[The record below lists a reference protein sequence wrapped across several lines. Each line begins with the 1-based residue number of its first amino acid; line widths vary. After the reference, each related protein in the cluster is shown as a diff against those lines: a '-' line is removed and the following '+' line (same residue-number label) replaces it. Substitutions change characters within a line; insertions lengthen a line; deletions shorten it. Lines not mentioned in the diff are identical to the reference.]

1 MSEKKVVD
9 KFFRFL
15 IPVSECLWPSK
26 TIAFSDP
33 TNVIGNV
40 DVVGSKNNPG
50 ISSAVKLIVGE
61 SFVWVPCPT
70 VYEDAAAIFFDG
82 SREIVLPIIRLC
94 EKTDSKENKPK
105 YYSSDKWIEFF
116 ISEMKFK
123 INEAESKPKD
133 KEERPEI
140 KFKTIAEFLENS
152 TPKTGLPVLAAAI
165 TYAIFGVREYDRKL
179 FELNKEKLIF
189 SEMPP
194 LHRPVDKTPLGKEV
208 ANSVFIT
215 VGIKKNKDAPWK
227 ISTELTAEKYRFK
240 FDMNSADFGVDPF
253 HTPENEKIRLT
264 GRLAVGVKIDYDKNL
279 FILPTSG
286 EGKLHLAKSTAQI
299 PFAGNND
306 PRRLLMGANAQVKAV
321 KLCKN
326 ELPLVRTNQDNDSCR
341 PFGIN
346 LKVGYLAWQ
355 GLNHEDAWVL
365 SKSAAE
371 KFACEE
377 KKDVFIPIRS
387 FESEPKILVEKGD
400 DVVFNQDLIERSL
413 NADLLCFNDSVAENI
428 RQQIRR
434 LNEKA
439 PFKGIVTEVKIKDFL
454 KKETVPEY
462 FEDELIMNF
471 KKMIII
477 TIEGKRDLEV
487 GDKLANRH
495 GHKGVVGAILSDDEM
510 PQWRGQPL
518 DALIDPISVL
528 NRSNWGQIFETLYG
542 SLDKEETVILSEGI
556 SKTDLSEGISKT
568 DWNKVKPEDCDEN
581 GRFQIDPPKSYCWM
595 KRKVSAVA
603 GMQFIMRMPQHAS
616 QRISASSKTDDP
628 TLRMQEQRF
637 GEMDCWAQWAHQ
649 TDFKPK
655 TNCEL
660 NSNAKKFQRLLF
672 MGGYKINVNDF
683 TRISKVSG
691 GEPWKEYSH
700 EPLLISEE
708 NWKEIV
714 VLSEK
719 NLKKSFKTQP
729 ELWEELDS
737 IEVGENRYIQIDKD
751 DDGVLD
757 KKSLV
762 EQLNKEEDKEAKII
776 EYSEK
781 YKIPKQTLKYWLWQ
795 FVKNKEE
802 YKPIKYISI
811 IPKKDRPE
819 FCDFRGQIQN
829 NELTNLLNRIVKL
842 VLKYEKTNDLDEKI
856 NHYLKIQKVAEELR
870 RVAYQLAVGKNWQG
884 NKSSVLR
891 REVLGY
897 PLAPSVRATVVPG
910 GSNLLGV
917 DEVGVPKKLAK
928 VLLKAPNITDEELD
942 SVLKKTWFWIKRDP
956 VLHRWGLMPVR
967 ARIIEGNVI
976 RLPASFLG
984 PMGADFDGDTVAMFE
999 NTMIKSVGDYNK
1011 LLSKL
1016 ACSKKEF
1023 GDISD
1028 KEMLYPKKQYLFGLY
1043 RLINDETK
1051 FKNFVDCLGKD
1062 FSELGNFKCVDELC
1076 VDEFLNKW
1084 VALARDNKSEE
1095 SNGKYWG
1102 ILEEHALL
1110 ALSEEPDM
1118 GLGLFDFN
1126 EIKALPVIKCG
1137 AAKDIDEKFKLI
1149 IEGKSLD
1156 SYANPPSVGCSD
1168 DPIAN
1173 VMVKSKIVVSK
1184 FGGVLR
1190 RLIYNIPETKIEPEI
1205 IAKAQALA
1213 EYITQKVLSVKAGEK
1228 PVSYEPYA
1236 EIIKNLISREP
1247 SPKIED
1253 LKENLKE
1260 TDLEKYVD
1268 FLKSFKKDFGTSKS
1282 ESWLEWLR
1290 EPHKLKDIYETL
1302 KEEYIPTK
1310 EDMRIGV
1317 WLES

>member
-1 MSEKKVVD
+1 MSEKKVPD

-15 IPVSECLWPSK
+15 IPILELLWPSK

-33 TNVIGNV
+33 TNIIGNV
-40 DVVGSKNNPG
+40 GVVGSKNNPS

-61 SFVWVPCPT
+61 SFVWVPSPT

-82 SREIVLPIIRLC
+82 SREIVLPVIRLC
-94 EKTDSKENKPK
+94 EKTDLKENKPK
-105 YYSSDKWIEFF
+105 YYSSGKWIEFF

-123 INEAESKPKD
+123 IIEAESKPKN
-133 KEERPEI
+133 KEERPEL
-140 KFKTIAEFLENS
+140 KLKTIAEFLENS
-152 TPKTGLPVLAAAI
+152 TPKTGLPVLATAI
-165 TYAIFGVREYDRKL
+165 TYAIYGVRKYDKKL

-208 ANSVFIT
+208 AKSVFIT
-215 VGIKKNKDAPWK
+215 VGIRKNKDAPWK

-240 FDMNSADFGVDPF
+240 FDINDPDFGVDPF

-264 GRLAVGVKIDYDKNL
+264 GRLAVGVKIVDDKNL
-279 FILPTSG
+279 ILPTSG
-286 EGKLHLAKSTAQI
+286 KGKLHLAKSTAQI

-321 KLCKN
+321 QLCKN
-326 ELPLVRTNQDNDSCR
+326 EPPLVRTNQDNESCR

-371 KFACEE
+371 KFTCEE

-400 DVVFNQDLIERSL
+400 EVVFNQDLIERSL
-413 NADLLCFNDSVAENI
+413 NKDLLCLNNAVAKNI

-439 PFKGIVTEVKIKDFL
+439 PFEGIVTEVKIKDFL
-454 KKETVPEY
+454 KKETVSEY

-510 PQWRGQPL
+510 PRWRGQPL
-518 DALIDPISVL
+518 EALIDPISVL

-542 SLDKEETVILSEGI
+542 SLVKKETVFLSEGI
-556 SKTDLSEGISKT
+556 SKA

-581 GRFQIDPPKSYCWM
+581 GRFQIDPPKSSCWM
-595 KRKVSAVA
+595 KRNVFAVA

-616 QRISASSKTDDP
+616 QSISASSKTYDP
-628 TLRMQEQRF
+628 TLRIKEQRF
-637 GEMDCWAQWAHQ
+637 GEMDCWALWAHQ

-660 NSNAKKFQRLLF
+660 NGNAKKFQRLLF

-683 TRISKVSG
+683 TRISIVSG
-691 GEPWKEYSH
+691 GEPWKEYSDVS
-700 EPLLISEE
+700 LSNEE

-714 VLSEK
+714 VLSENK
-719 NLKKSFKTQP
+719 SKKSFKTHS

-737 IEVGENRYIQIDKD
+737 IEVGENCYIQIDKG
-751 DDGVLD
+751 DGVLD

-762 EQLNKEEDKEAKII
+762 EQINKEDDKEKKII

-781 YKIPKQTLKYWLWQ
+781 YKIPKQRLKYWLWQ
-795 FVKNKEE
+795 LEKLSLDN
-802 YKPIKYISI
+802 YKPIKYICV

-819 FCDFRGQIQN
+819 YFDFRGEIQDHDI
-829 NELTNLLNRIVKL
+829 TKS
-842 VLKYEKTNDLDEKI
+842 LKIILRRLSQYEKTKDPDEK
-856 NHYLKIQKVAEELR
+856 NTHLLKIQIFAEELR
-870 RVAYQLAVGKNWQG
+870 RVAYQLAVGKSWQS

-897 PLAPSVRATVVPG
+897 PLAPSVRATVVPS

-917 DEVGVPKKLAK
+917 DEVGVPTKLAK

-984 PMGADFDGDTVAMFE
+984 PMGADFDGDIVAMFE

-1028 KEMLYPKKQYLFGLY
+1028 IKMLYPKKQYLFGLY
-1043 RLINDETK
+1043 KLINDETK

-1084 VALARDNKSEE
+1084 VALAGDNKSEE

-1126 EIKALPVIKCG
+1126 EIKGLPVIKCG
-1137 AAKDIDEKFKLI
+1137 AAKEIADKLEHI
-1149 IEGKSLD
+1149 FEGKSLD
-1156 SYANPPSVGCSD
+1156 SYSNPPIVGCSD

-1268 FLKSFKKDFGTSKS
+1268 FLKSFKKHFGTSKS

-1290 EPHKLKDIYETL
+1290 EPHILKDIYETL

-1310 EDMRIGV
+1310 KDMRIGA

>member
-1 MSEKKVVD
+1 MSEKTVPD
-9 KFFRFL
+9 NFFRFL
-15 IPVSECLWPSK
+15 IPILERLWPSK
-26 TIAFSDP
+26 TIACSDP

-40 DVVGSKNNPG
+40 GVVGSKNNPG

-82 SREIVLPIIRLC
+82 SREIVLPVIRLC

-123 INEAESKPKD
+123 IIEAESKPKD
-133 KEERPEI
+133 KEERPEL
-140 KFKTIAEFLENS
+140 KLKTIAEFLENS
-152 TPKTGLPVLAAAI
+152 TPKTGLPVLAATI
-165 TYAIFGVREYDRKL
+165 TYAIFGVRKYDEKL

-208 ANSVFIT
+208 AKSVFIT
-215 VGIKKNKDAPWK
+215 IGIRKNKDAPWE

-240 FDMNSADFGVDPF
+240 FDINDPDFGLDPF

-264 GRLAVGVKIDYDKNL
+264 GRLAVGVKIDDDKNL
-279 FILPTSG
+279 ILPTSG
-286 EGKLHLAKSTAQI
+286 KGKLHLAKSTAQI

-321 KLCKN
+321 QLCKN
-326 ELPLVRTNQDNDSCR
+326 DPPLVRTNQDNESCR

-371 KFACEE
+371 KLSCEE
-377 KKDVFIPIRS
+377 KKDVFISIRS
-387 FESEPKILVEKGD
+387 FESEPKILVKKD
-400 DVVFNQDLIERSL
+400 DRVVFNQDLIERSL
-413 NADLLCFNDSVAENI
+413 NEDLLCLNDAVAENI

-518 DALIDPISVL
+518 EALIDPITVL

-542 SLDKEETVILSEGI
+542 GLANEKANEKTVISVKGI
-556 SKTDLSEGISKT
+556 SKA

-581 GRFQIDPPKSYCWM
+581 GRFQIDPPKSSCWM

-628 TLRMQEQRF
+628 TLRMKEQRF
-637 GEMDCWAQWAHQ
+637 GEMDCWAQWANQ

-672 MGGYKINVNDF
+672 MGGYKINVDYT
-683 TRISKVSG
+683 TRISKVG
-691 GEPWKEYSH
+691 EGEPWNEYTVG
-700 EPLLISEE
+700 PLSWKE
-708 NWKEIV
+708 NWGKIV

-719 NLKKSFKTQP
+719 NPKKSFKTQS

-737 IEVGENRYIQIDKD
+737 IEVGENRYIQIDQ

-762 EQLNKEEDKEAKII
+762 EQLNKEENKEAKII

-781 YKIPKQTLKYWLWQ
+781 YKIPKQTLKYWLRQ
-795 FVKNKEE
+795 FVKNKEEYKEE

-856 NHYLKIQKVAEELR
+856 NHYLKIQIVAEELR

-917 DEVGVPKKLAK
+917 DEVGVPKKLAE
-928 VLLKAPNITDEELD
+928 VLLKTPNITDEELD

-1028 KEMLYPKKQYLFGLY
+1028 IKMLYPKKQYLFGLY
-1043 RLINDETK
+1043 KLINDETK

-1084 VALARDNKSEE
+1084 VALAGDNKSEE

-1118 GLGLFDFN
+1118 GLGLFDFH
-1126 EIKALPVIKCG
+1126 EIKALPVIKCR

-1156 SYANPPSVGCSD
+1156 SYSNPPIVGCSD

-1190 RLIYNIPETKIEPEI
+1190 RLIYNIPETKIEPKI

-1236 EIIKNLISREP
+1236 KIIKNLLSREP
-1247 SPKIED
+1247 DPKIED

-1310 EDMRIGV
+1310 EDMRIGA